1 MYWIFGLVDDFYLR
15 WLREEE
21 EVKCVVGELREREVL
36 EVVFVCW
43 LFLFICFFKVLYLF
57 CLDLWI

>member
-1 MYWIFGLVDDFYLR
+1 MYWIFGSADDPYLR

-21 EVKCVVGELREREVL
+21 EAKCVAGELREREAL

-43 LFLFICFFKVLYLF
+43 LLLSTCSFKVLYPF
-57 CLDLWI
+57 CLDSWT